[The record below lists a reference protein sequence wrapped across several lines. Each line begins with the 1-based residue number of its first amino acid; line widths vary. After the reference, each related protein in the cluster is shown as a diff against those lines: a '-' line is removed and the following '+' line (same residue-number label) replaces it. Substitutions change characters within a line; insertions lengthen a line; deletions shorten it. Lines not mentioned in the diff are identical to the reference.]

1 MTEYHK
7 QNFNEDFMHMW
18 IPDFTVDAPEQDKLW
33 ITLCY
38 TIALNSGFNRRYEFY
53 VHDLKAVNTL
63 HSTDLWADFTFWN
76 RKYGDWIKM
85 GYVNG
90 HKGFFMIQK
99 ENWDFVEWMV
109 PPGIWQRKW
118 VHIISQIFDIDGF
131 RYHDLYE
138 EEDETWAHLA
148 KRANWS
154 SINQEDAW
162 WMNAQELSFRAT
174 QSKLK
179 ANRPIYLNAPAI
191 TAKGKRVNTK
201 KGLRR
206 ADQTANLIE
215 KKDEENR
222 KLR

>member
-1 MTEYHK
+1 
-7 QNFNEDFMHMW
+7 
-18 IPDFTVDAPEQDKLW
+18 
-33 ITLCY
+33 
-38 TIALNSGFNRRYEFY
+38 
-53 VHDLKAVNTL
+53 
-63 HSTDLWADFTFWN
+63 
-76 RKYGDWIKM
+76 M